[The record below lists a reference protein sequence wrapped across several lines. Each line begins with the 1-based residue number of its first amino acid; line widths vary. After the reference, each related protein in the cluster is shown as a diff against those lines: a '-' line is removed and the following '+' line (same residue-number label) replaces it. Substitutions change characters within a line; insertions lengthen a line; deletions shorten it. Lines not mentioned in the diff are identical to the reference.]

1 MWTRLLD
8 TSEGGI
14 LLMGLVMALLSIAG
28 LALGYLKSA
37 EKSQVLLA
45 ITAKSLLHP
54 HNFTLPIAK

>member
-45 ITAKSLLHP
+45 ITAKSLSHP